1 MFLKIF
7 YIIIFTC
14 LLSNLLYSQENSD
27 YFYENYFLN
36 LEKLQKINIAE
47 GRPVFDENMKY
58 LFIYGPDYREVTVFS
73 KENTR
78 KITSFRPE
86 GTNKPLIDEHYLVSS
101 DKENFYIYD
110 FTGKKVFTLPCRTE
124 IEKSKYFY
132 SQIVIQKDDIFLTMP
147 DNGLKIVNMKTK
159 KEITP
164 ENKEKNIE
172 QDINGRNLLFAID
185 DGVLYIKDLDG
196 KNGIIVYKYDGN
208 GKVLFNTSIEHTD
221 IEIKGDLHYYHR
233 YLNYFTHNNK
243 YLIFTTNVF
252 EKKYNLTRIV
262 ELKRGE
268 VKEAKLI
275 VSGILTD
282 EKENLTGLLSLD
294 DEKDILT
301 LYDFYGKTK
310 KWDYKFP
317 GNIYSETTSALSYGN
332 ILAVAYYCRISTGS
346 NLMALDI
353 NTGKLLWNADVV
365 QLMIPHSEYYNT
377 VTLDRYKDK
386 ILMAG
391 YESGG
396 TYLQVFD
403 INSGKRLYEDTDKT
417 W

>member
-1 MFLKIF
+1 M
-7 YIIIFTC
+7 
-14 LLSNLLYSQENSD
+14 
-27 YFYENYFLN
+27 N
-36 LEKLQKINIAE
+36 LEKLHRINIAE

-58 LFIYGPDYREVTVFS
+58 LFIYGTGYREVTVFS
-73 KENTR
+73 RENAG
-78 KITSFRPE
+78 KITSFRLE
-86 GTNKPLIDEHYLVSS
+86 GKNRPFIDEHYLISS

-124 IEKSKYFY
+124 IGKGEHFY
-132 SQIVIQKDDIFLTMP
+132 SQMVILKDDIFLTMP
-147 DNGLKIVNMKTK
+147 DNSLKIINMKTK

-164 ENKEKNIE
+164 ENKEKNIK
-172 QDINGRNLLFAID
+172 QDINGRNLLFALD
-185 DGVLYIKDLDG
+185 DGVVYGKDLDG
-196 KNGIIVYKYDGN
+196 KQGIIVYKYDGN
-208 GKVLFNTSIEHTD
+208 GKVLFRTSVEHTD

-252 EKKYNLTRIV
+252 EKKYNVTRIID
-262 ELKRGE
+262 LKTGE
-268 VKEAKLI
+268 VKEAKSI

-301 LYDFYGKTK
+301 LYDSYGKAK
-310 KWDYKFP
+310 KWEYKFP
-317 GNIYSETTSALSYGN
+317 GNIYCETTSALSYGN

-346 NLMALDI
+346 DLMALDI

-365 QLMIPHSEYYNT
+365 QLMIPHSKYHNT
-377 VTLDRYKDK
+377 VTIDRYSDK
-386 ILMAG
+386 LIMAG